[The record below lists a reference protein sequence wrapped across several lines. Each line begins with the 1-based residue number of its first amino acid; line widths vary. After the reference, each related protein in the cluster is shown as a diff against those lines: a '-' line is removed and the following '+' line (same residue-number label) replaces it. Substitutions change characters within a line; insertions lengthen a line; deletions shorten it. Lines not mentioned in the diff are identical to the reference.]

1 MINTKSQMD
10 YLLENF
16 YSLVRVKDKKLTTLG
31 RLKQIF
37 KPEKEVL
44 KSNNE
49 INLEPL
55 LTLSYEEGEIK
66 YLPIVL
72 QEWERY
78 KKIVDISRKIEYML
92 SIEGLLSKEQFL
104 SLSEKYE
111 FQLKATTNK
120 FYHIVLNSE
129 NKLHIGEEQYDLTGL
144 QMSQENLEKFFS
156 LLKDLV
162 VYLKLL

>member
-16 YSLVRVKDKKLTTLG
+16 YSLVKVKDKKLTTIG
-31 RLKQIF
+31 QLKQIF
-37 KPEKEVL
+37 KSEKEIS
-44 KSNNE
+44 KPNNE
-49 INLEPL
+49 LNLEPL

-78 KKIVDISRKIEYML
+78 KKIVDISRKIEYLL
-92 SIEGLLSKEQFL
+92 SIEELLNKEQFL
-104 SLSEKYE
+104 ALSEKYS

-120 FYHIVLNSE
+120 FYPIVLNSE
-129 NKLHIGEEQYDLTGL
+129 NKLCLGEEQYDLTGL

-156 LLKDLV
+156 LLKELAV
-162 VYLKLL
+162 FLKLL

>member
-16 YSLVRVKDKKLTTLG
+16 YSLVRVKDKKLTILG

-55 LTLSYEEGEIK
+55 LTLSYEEGEVK

-78 KKIVDISRKIEYML
+78 KKIVDISRKIEYLL
-92 SIEGLLSKEQFL
+92 SIEELISKEQFL
-104 SLSEKYE
+104 IISEKYS
-111 FQLKATTNK
+111 FKLKIVTNNP
-120 FYHIVLNSE
+120 YHIVLNPE
-129 NKLHIGEEQYDLTGL
+129 NKLCLGEEQYDLTEL
-144 QMSQENLEKFFS
+144 KMSQENLEKFFS
-156 LLKDLV
+156 LLKDLA